1 MKKQSATLTT
11 CYKLSEARITCGDLK
26 EQTGIL
32 SIFMW
37 KSYQESEYHES
48 LQYVQT
54 HTVRVRNQDMGV
66 RSKLI
71 HSWRMKVWLI

>member
-1 MKKQSATLTT
+1 MLTT
-11 CYKLSEARITCGDLK
+11 RHKLSEARITCGDLK
-26 EQTGIL
+26 KQTGIL
-32 SIFMW
+32 SIFMS

-54 HTVRVRNQDMGV
+54 HTVRVKNQDMGV

-71 HSWRMKVWLI
+71 PSWRMKVWLI